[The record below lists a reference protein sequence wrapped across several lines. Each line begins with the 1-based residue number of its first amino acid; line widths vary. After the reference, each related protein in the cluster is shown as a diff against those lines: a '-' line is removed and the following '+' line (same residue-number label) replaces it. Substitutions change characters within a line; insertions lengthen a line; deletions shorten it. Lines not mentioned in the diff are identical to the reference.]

1 MTTRRTIVK
10 GMGLTGL
17 GAAAGAGF
25 LNWDATIRAAQAQTP
40 AGVIVMAK
48 QIDDIITLDPAE
60 AFEYTAQ
67 EIGGNV
73 YQKLVTT
80 PNDEPSRLD
89 GELAERWTASDDART
104 FTFTLKPGQKF
115 ASGRDVTADDVVYS
129 LHRVV
134 ALNKSPAFIVNQ
146 FGFTR
151 DNMAQ
156 TIRATDPRTV
166 VLTTAEPTATSF
178 LLYCLSAG
186 VGSVVEKATVTARAQ
201 GDDWG
206 NAWMKGNS
214 AGSGPYRIVSWRA
227 SEAVTLE
234 ANPHAGGNVSG
245 APATR
250 RIILRHVADPSAQLL
265 GLQRGDYDMARNLAS
280 DQIRTL
286 QADRAYTVV
295 AQRKASLLYVAMNQ
309 KHPILSKP
317 GVRQAIKMAIDYE
330 GIQRNIV
337 PFNYAVHQA
346 FLPEGL
352 PGALTE
358 KPFRLDVAAARR
370 LMAEAGHA
378 EGFECSFDFF
388 SGAPVGDVAQALQA
402 NLAAIGI
409 RPRMLPGEMRSVI
422 TKTRARQHDL
432 ALLRWGSDYFD
443 PHSNAEAFSMNPDNG
458 DDARNKTLAWR
469 SSWAIPELTAR
480 TQAAVRET
488 DTARRVAMYEA
499 IQRDHQKESPFA
511 VMLQELETAVM
522 RTGVRNMAIGVLSD
536 RTAYWPVAKA

>member
-1 MTTRRTIVK
+1 MIPRRH
-10 GMGLTGL
+10 LL
-17 GAAAGAGF
+17 AASGAAF
-25 LNWDATIRAAQAQTP
+25 LSWNAAIRAAHAQTP
-40 AGVIVMAK
+40 PGVIVMAK

-60 AFEYTAQ
+60 SFEYTAQ
-67 EIGGNV
+67 EIAGNV

-80 PNDEPSRLD
+80 PNDDPSRLAGD
-89 GELAERWTASDDART
+89 LAESWTASDDART
-104 FTFTLKPGQKF
+104 FTFRLKPGQKF
-115 ASGRDVTADDVVYS
+115 ASGKEATAEDVVYS
-129 LHRVV
+129 LQRVV
-134 ALNKSPAFIVNQ
+134 ALNKAPAFIINQ
-146 FGFTR
+146 FGFTK
-151 DNMAQ
+151 DNMAA

-178 LLYCLSAG
+178 LLYCLSAA
-186 VGSVVEKATVTARAQ
+186 VGSIVEKATVTARAQ

-214 AGSGPYRIVSWRA
+214 AGSGAYSVVSWRA
-227 SEAVTLE
+227 SEAVTLQ
-234 ANPHAGGNVSG
+234 ANPNAAHS
-245 APATR
+245 PATR
-250 RIILRHVADPSAQLL
+250 RIIMRHVADPSAQLL
-265 GLQRGDYDMARNLAS
+265 GLQRGDYDIARNLAS
-280 DQIRTL
+280 DQIKTL
-286 QADRAYTVV
+286 STDNRYTVV
-295 AQRKASLLYVAMNQ
+295 TQRKASLLYVAMNQ
-309 KHPILSKP
+309 KNPILAKP

-337 PFNYAVHQA
+337 PNNYAVHQA

-358 KPFRLDVAAARR
+358 KPFKLDVAGAKR
-370 LMAEAGHA
+370 LLAEAGHPD
-378 EGFECSFDFF
+378 GFECAFDFF
-388 SGAPVGDVAQALQA
+388 SGAPVGDIAQALQA

-469 SSWAIPELTAR
+469 SAWAIPELTAR

-488 DTARRVAMYEA
+488 DTAKRVAMYEA

-511 VMLQELETAVM
+511 VMLQELEVAVT
-522 RTGVRNMAIGVLSD
+522 RNSVRGLQIGVLSD
-536 RTAYWPVAKA
+536 RTSYAPIAKA